1 MSLKVERSVDD
12 PIANFTIVGDLDT
25 ETLGDLKAQAAGLL
39 EEMGTYYAIVDV
51 RQMVSGE
58 NAATNLDKVHTET
71 VLADPLI
78 TMVIVG
84 QSAGKVGNF
93 PTFPDKDAATDYIRQ
108 VIAKHAS
115 SQGQ

>member
-1 MSLKVERSVDD
+1 MSLNVERSVDD
-12 PIANFTIVGDLDT
+12 PIANFTIVGNLDT
-25 ETLGDLKAQAAGLL
+25 ETLRDLKAQAAGLL

-51 RQMVSGE
+51 RQMERGE
-58 NAATNLDKVHTET
+58 NSSLNLDKVHTET
-71 VLADPLI
+71 VFADSRI

-93 PTFPDKDAATDYIRQ
+93 PTFPDKDAATDYIRK

-115 SQGQ
+115 SQSQ